1 MAQSLRQVFL
11 THLAQTSPEPLL
23 LEVAKAE
30 GVWLEKPDGHKVL
43 DAISGIGVSNVG
55 HRHPAVLA
63 AIKEQLDKHLFLM
76 VYGEVLHEPQNRLAE
91 ALLPT
96 LPAGLDNFYFLNS
109 GSEAVEAAMKLA
121 KRATGRPALVAC
133 HNAYHGSSQGALSAG
148 GGTYF
153 KEGYYPLIPG
163 VKRGIFGSQQ
173 LLDLIGNDTAAVLIE
188 TVQGEAGVRTACT
201 SWWQALRSRCTETG
215 TLLILDEIQAGM
227 GRTGKWWAFEHYGI
241 VPDVLLSAK
250 GLGGGMPIGMVVA
263 GRALM
268 GHLAQ
273 TPVLG
278 HISTF
283 GGHPLSCVAAAATVQ
298 VLQDENILLE
308 VEAKAKHA
316 AEKLR
321 QHPLVQEVR
330 HLGLMMAVQTESYA
344 VVRKVIDHALARQP
358 EALLTDWF
366 LYCDSAFRFAPP
378 LTISWQELNLALDI
392 LTEALDAAHQ

>member
-1 MAQSLRQVFL
+1 
-11 THLAQTSPEPLL
+11 
-23 LEVAKAE
+23 
-30 GVWLEKPDGHKVL
+30 
-43 DAISGIGVSNVG
+43 
-55 HRHPAVLA
+55 
-63 AIKEQLDKHLFLM
+63 
-76 VYGEVLHEPQNRLAE
+76 
-91 ALLPT
+91 
-96 LPAGLDNFYFLNS
+96 
-109 GSEAVEAAMKLA
+109 
-121 KRATGRPALVAC
+121 
-133 HNAYHGSSQGALSAG
+133 
-148 GGTYF
+148 
-153 KEGYYPLIPG
+153 
-163 VKRGIFGSQQ
+163 
-173 LLDLIGNDTAAVLIE
+173 
-188 TVQGEAGVRTACT
+188 
-201 SWWQALRSRCTETG
+201 
-215 TLLILDEIQAGM
+215 
-227 GRTGKWWAFEHYGI
+227 
-241 VPDVLLSAK
+241 
-250 GLGGGMPIGMVVA
+250 
-263 GRALM
+263 M

-392 LTEALDAAHQ
+392 LIEALDAAQQ